1 MKQYPTYRRRYRLN
15 LKRFFTVISLTLLIL
30 FSAAYLLN
38 IFMSGNGSEAHSNAN
53 EPTAVIYEPNQST
66 ETTQITTEPPL
77 RVISDDELSLLILIN
92 WENHG
97 ENKTPDNLTAMENV
111 FLSDEVHVVNPAGS
125 INIEAGQAASRMFK
139 DAVSEGIGKYMIT
152 SAYRSYD
159 YQQGLF
165 NERLADDPDY
175 GSDPYNTPV
184 KCMPPYASEHTTGL
198 ALDILA
204 LSYDEA
210 DDGYVDTPEGIWLFE
225 NAYKYGFIL
234 RYPEDKEH
242 ITGVIFEPWHYR
254 YVGETAALEMH
265 EKDMCLEEYVLY
277 LGI

>member
-1 MKQYPTYRRRYRLN
+1 MKRYPTYRRRYRLN

-30 FSAAYLLN
+30 FSAAYLLD
-38 IFMSGNGSEAHSNAN
+38 IFMSGSGSEAHSNAN
-53 EPTAVIYEPNQST
+53 EPNQST
-66 ETTQITTEPPL
+66 ETPQVATELLP
-77 RVISDDELSLLILIN
+77 RVISDDERKLLILIN
-92 WENHG
+92 WEHHG
-97 ENKTPDNLTAMENV
+97 TNKTPDSLTAMENV

-152 SAYRSYD
+152 SAYRSYE

-175 GSDPYNTPV
+175 GGDPYNDPV

-204 LSYDEA
+204 LSYDDA
-210 DDGYVDTPEGIWLFE
+210 DDGYADTPEGIWLFE
-225 NAYKYGFIL
+225 NAHKYGFIL

-242 ITGVIFEPWHYR
+242 LTGVIFEPWHYR
-254 YVGETAALEMH
+254 YVGETAALEMY
-265 EKDMCLEEYVLY
+265 EKNMCLEEYVLY
-277 LGI
+277 LGL